1 MKKSLCLAA
10 WMLCL
15 LLVST
20 GCKTQQEGRCHIYG
34 KMESGRWDGKKI
46 FLVPMFG
53 MQDAEHVDSVVVRDG
68 KFEFTADTV
77 EMKVIRLDYH
87 FRDGVQDLLVVTE
100 PGEVQVTIGANSTT
114 AGTPQNDSLQAW
126 KDQLMRYNV
135 AYNRLRLQATPGASD
150 SLMARGREIQQALR
164 NYIKVFKARQ
174 PEGEL
179 KKFLVKMYPTL

>member
-20 GCKTQQEGRCHIYG
+20 GCKTQQEGRCHICG
-34 KMESGRWDGKKI
+34 KMESARWDGKKI

-68 KFEFTADTV
+68 KFEFTADT
-77 EMKVIRLDYH
+77 
-87 FRDGVQDLLVVTE
+87 
-100 PGEVQVTIGANSTT
+100 GEVQVTIGANSTT
-114 AGTPQNDSLQAW
+114 AGTPQNDSLQVW

-150 SLMARGREIQQALR
+150 SLMAQGREIQQALR

-179 KKFLVKMYPTL
+179 KNFLVKMYPTL